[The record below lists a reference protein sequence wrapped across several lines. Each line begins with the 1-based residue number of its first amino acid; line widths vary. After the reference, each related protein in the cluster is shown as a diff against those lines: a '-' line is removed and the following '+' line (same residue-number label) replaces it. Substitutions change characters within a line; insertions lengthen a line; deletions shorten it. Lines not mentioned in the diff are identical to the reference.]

1 MSKSLKPFL
10 VGSDSKLEP
19 TKKQIL
25 EVMWSGTVDYLESV
39 WNSGTAPV
47 DTVLGKSVDT
57 ASKEGQKL
65 LSQNGTW
72 YSDRMHKLT
81 KHFHFPFT
89 RFGQDY
95 ESVESKD
102 PALVF
107 CLCRGYREK
116 AYFLRELMEQEMIIL
131 FDMRSNIKGPRSS
144 YLQSKKKTLSQN
156 VQVETHQLRCPCFA
170 TSYQNFSVLPL

>member
-39 WNSGTAPV
+39 WNSGCT
-47 DTVLGKSVDT
+47 SWYRSRQIT

-72 YSDRMHKLT
+72 YSDRMHKLS

-116 AYFLRELMEQEMIIL
+116 AYFLRERREQEMIIL